1 MSLRRRDGKV
11 EVFLTKRSPH
21 EAYADQWHCP
31 GTWMRSMDAAIGD
44 AFQRLWK
51 REFRVPFRS
60 PPVYCGMYF
69 NRQEVR
75 GQVLMLAYL
84 VDLLEHVGGSLIGQ
98 WWPVDALPEN
108 TLAVHRD
115 VTIPQAV
122 AAFLAA
128 GK

>member
-1 MSLRRRDGKV
+1 
-11 EVFLTKRSPH
+11 
-21 EAYADQWHCP
+21 
-31 GTWMRSMDAAIGD
+31 MDAAIGD